1 MNIADS
7 IPTTAAWFTEQQL
20 AERLQVSTRHL
31 INLRK
36 AGLPY
41 IQLGASVRYDPAE
54 VEAYLRTNRRLSLH
68 ILRQKRRA
76 AIAANRN
83 NATPS
88 AK

>member
-31 INLRK
+31 IRK